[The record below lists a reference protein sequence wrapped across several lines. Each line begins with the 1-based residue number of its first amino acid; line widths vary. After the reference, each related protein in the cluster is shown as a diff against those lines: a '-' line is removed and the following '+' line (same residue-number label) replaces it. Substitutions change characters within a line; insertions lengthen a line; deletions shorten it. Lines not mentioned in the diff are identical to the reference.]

1 MRDIFG
7 VRLGLCAEGIRK
19 IIERGASRGR
29 WKDWEDTLE
38 GMKLLW
44 EELGV
49 WTGVLGWRNKWLGV
63 FFESYVGE
71 GSLEKEEDLI

>member
-1 MRDIFG
+1 MRNLFG
-7 VRLGLCAEGIRK
+7 SRLGLWAERIRK
-19 IIERGASRGR
+19 IIERGASGRG
-29 WKDWEDTLE
+29 WKDWEETLE

-49 WTGVLGWRNKWLGV
+49 WTGVGV

-71 GSLEKEEDLI
+71 GRGTFGEGGNI